1 MANNSHNVVKR
12 AAPVAAVYTAA
23 ELVKASDTV
32 FGKSQDIVAAALVKA
47 GMKSATIEAAKKVVN
62 DFASKEVK

>member
-1 MANNSHNVVKR
+1 MANNSHSTAKQ

-23 ELVKASDTV
+23 ELVRASDTV
-32 FGKSQDIVAAALVKA
+32 FGKSQDIVTAALRKA
-47 GMKSATIEAAKKVVN
+47 GMKSATIEAARKVVN